1 MKKQTYLSLMVLM
14 ASSVYCGAGEL
25 LKNPSFESDISKYDK
40 SGWDSRGPR
49 EITLTKVSEP
59 VMDGKYALLV
69 DGRTGPQWE
78 GVKQVV
84 KLKPGKAYRLAGAVR
99 LGEGEKSGKGAVQL
113 IKTLKD
119 GTNIYQDI
127 FRGTITA
134 DAYTNFSEIFSYDEK
149 DVKVTTISVHGFEDR
164 RSFIVDNFS
173 LTEVE

>member
-1 MKKQTYLSLMVLM
+1 M
-14 ASSVYCGAGEL
+14 
-25 LKNPSFESDISKYDK
+25 
-40 SGWDSRGPR
+40 
-49 EITLTKVSEP
+49 
-59 VMDGKYALLV
+59 
-69 DGRTGPQWE
+69 
-78 GVKQVV
+78 V

-149 DVKVTTISVHGFEDR
+149 DAKVTTISVHGFEGR

-173 LTEVE
+173 LTEAE

>member
-1 MKKQTYLSLMVLM
+1 MED
-14 ASSVYCGAGEL
+14 GE
-25 LKNPSFESDISKYDK
+25 
-40 SGWDSRGPR
+40 
-49 EITLTKVSEP
+49 
-59 VMDGKYALLV
+59 YALLV

-84 KLKPGKAYRLAGAVR
+84 KLKSGKAYRLTGAVR

-134 DAYTNFSEIFSYDEK
+134 ETYTNFSEIFSYDEK
-149 DVKVTTISVHGFEDR
+149 DVKVTTISIHGFEDS

-173 LTEVE
+173 LTEVK